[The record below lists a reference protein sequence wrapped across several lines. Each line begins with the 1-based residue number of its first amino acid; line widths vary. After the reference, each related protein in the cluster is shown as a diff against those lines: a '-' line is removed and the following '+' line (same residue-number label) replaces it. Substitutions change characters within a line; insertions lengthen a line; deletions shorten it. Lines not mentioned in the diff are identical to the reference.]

1 MQRKSKGRPSK
12 LTKQMHDSIVQSIAE
27 GNYIETAA
35 ALNDV
40 TKKTVYEWLKLG
52 RREETGKHRRFLNA
66 VLKAQAEV
74 EKRFLDYVEA
84 GAFKDWRA
92 AAWRLEHMRP
102 RRYAQKQRIEHTG
115 KRGGPIE
122 TREIRQ
128 MTDEELEAIARGEK

>member
-1 MQRKSKGRPSK
+1 MQRKSAGRPRK
-12 LTKQMHDSIVQSIAE
+12 LTKALHDALVQSIAE
-27 GNYIETAA
+27 GNYIEGAA

-40 TKKTVYEWLKLG
+40 SKASVYGWLKQG
-52 RREETGKHRRFLNA
+52 RREEKGPYRRFLNA

-92 AAWRLEHMRP
+92 AAWRLEHMKP
-102 RRYAQKQRIEHTG
+102 RRYSQKQRIEHTG

-122 TREIRQ
+122 TKEIRQ
-128 MTDEELEAIARGEK
+128 LTDEELEAIARG